1 MSLDEI
7 LLTGETEPFEG
18 APIEETDPSCSG
30 MVDPARKILFSGLP
44 SLGGS
49 ESEVAQSYPT
59 LCDPMDRSLPGSSV
73 HGIFQARVLGRV
85 AISLSRISSQP
96 RDRTQVS
103 RNAGRRYCRQTLY
116 CLSHQG
122 SRSAF
127 SHSQQRP
134 YPGPPGVLLSAVLE
148 PRIQAREESS
158 TVSQNPPVL
167 SPRCG
172 DRPRK
177 ERPMHL
183 RHLVEE
189 GRCSLEPRI
198 FATVSLLGKTTTLLL
213 GLFRVLQCS
222 CLENP
227 RDGGAWWAA
236 VYGVALS
243 RTRLK

>member
-73 HGIFQARVLGRV
+73 HGIFQARVLEWV
-85 AISLSRISSQP
+85 AISFSRISSQT
-96 RDRTQVS
+96 RDRTRVS

-127 SHSQQRP
+127 SHSSSGLTQ
-134 YPGPPGVLLSAVLE
+134 VLLGFCSLQFWNQGSRRGRSHPQYRRTHRFFHRAVGTG
-148 PRIQAREESS
+148 RGGS
-158 TVSQNPPVL
+158 
-167 SPRCG
+167 
-172 DRPRK
+172 
-177 ERPMHL
+177 
-183 RHLVEE
+183 
-189 GRCSLEPRI
+189 GRCICATWWRKGDAAWSQEFLQQFPYWEKPLLCYLVCSGHSSVLAWRIPGTGEP
-198 FATVSLLGKTTTLLL
+198 G
-213 GLFRVLQCS
+213 GLPS
-222 CLENP
+222 M
-227 RDGGAWWAA
+227 G
-236 VYGVALS
+236 S
-243 RTRLK
+243 H